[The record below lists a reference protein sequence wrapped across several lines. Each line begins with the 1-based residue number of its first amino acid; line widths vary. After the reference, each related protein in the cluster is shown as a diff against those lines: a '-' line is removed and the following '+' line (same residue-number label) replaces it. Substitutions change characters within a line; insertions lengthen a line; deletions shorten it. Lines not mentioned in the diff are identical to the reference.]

1 MGETA
6 AVVAEKGREYGAK
19 GWTFLKGVVG
29 TVANQVESVARENGL
44 KLDLG
49 GAGQPGARLAAGC
62 ESHLVARWGFSLLGW
77 CWLGCLEARAPPA
90 AGVPSVAVGRVGLR
104 CFRTWHCCPGRR
116 MIHGVLVECSK

>member
-29 TVANQVESVARENGL
+29 TVATQVESVARDNGI

-49 GAGQPGARLAAGC
+49 AQQQGAC
-62 ESHLVARWGFSLLGW
+62 N
-77 CWLGCLEARAPPA
+77 
-90 AGVPSVAVGRVGLR
+90 VPKD
-104 CFRTWHCCPGRR
+104 
-116 MIHGVLVECSK
+116 II